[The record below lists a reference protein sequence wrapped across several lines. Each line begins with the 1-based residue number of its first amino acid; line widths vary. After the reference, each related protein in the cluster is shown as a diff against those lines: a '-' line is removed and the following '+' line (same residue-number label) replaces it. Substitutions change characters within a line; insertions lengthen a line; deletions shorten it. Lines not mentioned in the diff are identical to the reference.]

1 MEFFR
6 KVTSIDFMRWRRLAL
21 VLSTL
26 LNLATLGL
34 LFMPGLNLGLDFTG
48 GTLVEVHYDT
58 AVEVAEVRRA
68 LAEGGIARASVQH
81 FGTAQDVL
89 VRLPVEEGRTAAE
102 QSNRVMAALRAPYGE
117 SLFER
122 PGGSGAAVQSCVSA
136 VKPEPHACRVQ
147 MRRAEFV
154 GPQVGRELVE
164 KGILALVYAML
175 GILVYVA
182 FRFEWRFAVGAI
194 VATLHDVL
202 LTLGFF
208 SVTRFEFTLVELA
221 AVLTVM
227 GYSVNDTVVVF
238 DRIRENFRKRRDK
251 DVAAIM
257 NAAINETLSRT
268 IMTSATTLLVV
279 ASLFVFG
286 GEALRGFSAALFF
299 GILVGT
305 YSSIFIASPA
315 VLALGLT
322 REDMLSPRKEGEAD
336 GRP

>member
-6 KVTSIDFMRWRRLAL
+6 KVPTLDFMRWRRLAL
-21 VLSTL
+21 VLSTA
-26 LNLATLGL
+26 LNLATVGL
-34 LFMPGLNLGLDFTG
+34 LLTRGLNLGLDFTG
-48 GTLVEVHYDT
+48 GTLVEVHYET
-58 AVEVAEVRRA
+58 PVEVSEVRRA
-68 LAEGGIARASVQH
+68 LAEAGIARAAVQH

-117 SLFER
+117 GLFER
-122 PGGSGAAVQSCVSA
+122 PGGSGAAAQQCVSA
-136 VKPEPHACRVQ
+136 ERRDPYACRVQ

-194 VATLHDVL
+194 VATLHDVF
-202 LTLGFF
+202 LTVGFF
-208 SVTRFEFTLVELA
+208 SLTQLEFSLVELA

-238 DRIRENFRKRRDK
+238 DRIRENFRKRRET

-279 ASLFVFG
+279 VALLVLG

-315 VLALGLT
+315 VHALGLT
-322 REDMLSPRKEGEAD
+322 REDMIPPRKEGEAD

>member
-6 KVTSIDFMRWRRLAL
+6 KVPNIRFMAWRRVAL
-21 VLSTL
+21 GLSMA
-26 LNLATLGL
+26 LNLATVVL
-34 LFMPGLNLGLDFTG
+34 LFTRGLNLGLDFTG
-48 GTLVEVHYDT
+48 GTLVEVHYDQ

-102 QSNRVMAALRAPYGE
+102 QSNRVMEALRTAYGE
-117 SLFER
+117 RLLER
-122 PGGSGAAVQSCVSA
+122 PGGGGAAQQCLTA
-136 VKPEPHACRVQ
+136 AQREPVACRVQ
-147 MRRAEFV
+147 LRRAEFV

-164 KGILALVYAML
+164 KGILALVYALL

-182 FRFEWRFAVGAI
+182 FRFEWRFAVGAV
-194 VATLHDVL
+194 VATVHDVL
-202 LTLGFF
+202 LTVGFF
-208 SVTRFEFTLVELA
+208 SVTGLEFTLVELA

-238 DRIRENFRKRRDK
+238 DRIRENFRKRRNE
-251 DVAAIM
+251 DVPDIM

-268 IMTSATTLLVV
+268 IMTGVTTLLVV
-279 ASLFVFG
+279 GALFVLG
-286 GEALRGFSAALFF
+286 GEALRGFSAALIV
-299 GILVGT
+299 GILIGT
-305 YSSIFIASPA
+305 YSSVYIASPT

-322 REDMLSPRKEGEAD
+322 RADMLPSKKEEVAD
-336 GRP
+336 DRP

>member
-6 KVTSIDFMRWRRLAL
+6 KVPNIRFMAWRRVAL
-21 VLSTL
+21 GLSMA
-26 LNLATLGL
+26 LNLATVVL
-34 LFMPGLNLGLDFTG
+34 LFTRGLNLGLDFTG
-48 GTLVEVHYDT
+48 GTLVEVHYDQ

-102 QSNRVMAALRAPYGE
+102 QSNRVMEALRTAYGE
-117 SLFER
+117 RLLER
-122 PGGSGAAVQSCVSA
+122 PGGGSAAQQCLTA
-136 VKPEPHACRVQ
+136 AQREPVACRVQ
-147 MRRAEFV
+147 LRRAEFV

-164 KGILALVYAML
+164 KGILALVYALL

-182 FRFEWRFAVGAI
+182 FRFEWRFAVGAV
-194 VATLHDVL
+194 VATVHDVL
-202 LTLGFF
+202 LTVGFF
-208 SVTRFEFTLVELA
+208 SVTGLEFTLVELA

-238 DRIRENFRKRRDK
+238 DRIRENFRKRRNE
-251 DVAAIM
+251 DVPDIM

-268 IMTSATTLLVV
+268 IMTGVTTLLVV
-279 ASLFVFG
+279 GALFVLG
-286 GEALRGFSAALFF
+286 GEALRGFSAALIV
-299 GILVGT
+299 GILIGT
-305 YSSIFIASPA
+305 YSSVYIASPT

-322 REDMLSPRKEGEAD
+322 RADMLPSKKEEVAD
-336 GRP
+336 DRP